1 MPSLNQKLADSLS
14 NLKKLSGDPSR
25 RVFKSTDLS
34 RTDRERLTEAGFLTE
49 IIKGWVM
56 TTRPADRQG
65 DTTSW
70 YSSFWEF
77 ARAYLDD
84 RFAKAWVS
92 SPQVSVLL
100 NAENHTVPN
109 SRPPF
114 MPRMPHN

>member
-65 DTTSW
+65 GTYADRRDDNATPDGG
-70 YSSFWEF
+70 SS
-77 ARAYLDD
+77 APDD
-84 RFAKAWVS
+84 
-92 SPQVSVLL
+92 PQL
-100 NAENHTVPN
+100 ADRRDEPGPT
-109 SRPPF
+109 R
-114 MPRMPHN
+114 